1 MHVYCVGVAGAGV
14 SALASMLQS
23 QGHTVSGSDEAA
35 HPPISTYLDRIGV
48 PFHNGFDPALLPA
61 QVDVAIVGTSAK
73 LGAENP
79 EVAALQRRGVPCVSF
94 AEFLGAHTRTRRNI
108 VVAGSF
114 GKSTLTAMIAY
125 LLRAAG
131 RDPGWFI
138 GAVPLDLDRTG
149 NWGGD
154 PEMVIE
160 GDEYVVSEQDRR
172 SKFLLYE
179 PEHLLISSLTH
190 DHFNMFPT
198 FASYQAPFRTLL
210 TQRKH
215 TGALVCARGY
225 PALLDMASER
235 QAIWYGLDAVP
246 GQWGAR
252 VLALGERSRFALVD
266 PSGRSTE
273 VETQMLGLHN
283 IENFVGAAAMLASLD
298 LVPVE
303 AIAAAAP
310 NFRGVERRL
319 DRKTTRSRVPIYEG
333 FGSSL
338 EKAQSAL
345 AAIALHFP
353 QSRRIVVFEPH
364 AFSWRNRAALPW
376 YDVAFEGASQVVLLP
391 PPLHG
396 ADRHG
401 QLSPEE
407 IAARV
412 QASGT
417 PCMLTPDAA
426 AAQAELQAMLRP
438 GDVVLLLSSGPLG
451 GLAQSLPPWA
461 DAAFG

>member
-23 QGHTVSGSDEAA
+23 EGHTVSGSDEAA

-61 QVDVAIVGTSAK
+61 AIDVAIVGTSAK
-73 LGAENP
+73 LGFENP
-79 EVAALQRRGVPCVSF
+79 EIEALQRRGIPCFSF
-94 AEFLGAHTRTRRNI
+94 AEFLGRHTAARRNI

-125 LLRAAG
+125 LLRACG

-149 NWGGD
+149 NWGAD

-179 PEHLLISSLTH
+179 PAHLLISSLTH

-198 FASYQAPFRTLL
+198 FESYQAPFRALL
-210 TQRKH
+210 ERRSRA
-215 TGALVCARGY
+215 GALVCARGY
-225 PALLDMASER
+225 GALAEMVGRKE
-235 QAIWYGLDAVP
+235 AIWYGLDAVP

-252 VLALGERSRFALVD
+252 VLALGERSRFALIA
-266 PSGRSTE
+266 PSGRSAE
-273 VETQMLGLHN
+273 IETQMLGLHN
-283 IENFVGAAAMLASLD
+283 IENFVGATALLVSLDLASL
-298 LVPVE
+298 E
-303 AIAAAAP
+303 SIAAAAP
-310 NFRGVERRL
+310 HFRGVERRL
-319 DRKTTRSRVPIYEG
+319 DRKTTRSAVPIYEG

-345 AAIALHFP
+345 AAISLHFP
-353 QSRRIVVFEPH
+353 RSRRIVVFEPH
-364 AFSWRNRAALPW
+364 AFSWRNRAALAW
-376 YDVAFEGASQVVLLP
+376 YDVVFDGASQVVLLP

-396 ADRHG
+396 ADQHG
-401 QLSPEE
+401 QLQPEE

-412 QASGT
+412 RASGT
-417 PCMLTPDAA
+417 PCLAVSDAA
-426 AAQAELQAMLRP
+426 AAQAALHAMLRP

-451 GLAQSLPPWA
+451 GLAQSLPSWA
-461 DAAFG
+461 DTTFG

>member
-1 MHVYCVGVAGAGV
+1 MHIYCVGVAGAGV

-48 PFHNGFDPALLPA
+48 PFHNGFDAALLPA

-79 EVAALQRRGVPCVSF
+79 EIAALQRRGTPCFSF
-94 AEFLGAHTRTRRNI
+94 AEFLGRHTAARRNI

-114 GKSTLTAMIAY
+114 GKSTLTAMIAW
-125 LLRAAG
+125 LLRACG

-154 PEMVIE
+154 AEMVIE

-179 PEHLLISSLTH
+179 PAHLLISSLTH
-190 DHFNMFPT
+190 DHFNMFPS
-198 FASYQAPFRTLL
+198 FESYQAPFRALL
-210 TQRKH
+210 QRRARG
-215 TGALVCARGY
+215 GALVCARGY
-225 PALLDMASER
+225 PALAEMVGRGE
-235 QAIWYGLDAVP
+235 AIWYGLDVVP

-252 VLALGERSRFALVD
+252 VLALGERSRFAMVE

-273 VETQMLGLHN
+273 VETQLLGLHN
-283 IENFVGAAAMLASLD
+283 IENLVGAVALIASLGLAS
-298 LVPVE
+298 VE
-303 AIAAAAP
+303 ALAAAAP
-310 NFRGVERRL
+310 QFRGVERRL

-345 AAIALHFP
+345 AAISLHFP
-353 QSRRIVVFEPH
+353 HARRIVVFEPH

-376 YDVAFEGASQVVLLP
+376 YDVAFNGASQVVLLP

-396 ADRHG
+396 ADSHG
-401 QLSPEE
+401 QLRPEE

-412 QASGT
+412 NASGT
-417 PCMLTPDAA
+417 PCLAVADAA
-426 AAQAELQAMLRP
+426 SAQMELHATLRP